1 MESKDKL
8 KALQVWEQVT
18 KAVDKQLD
26 DFEKLFGFVESPF
39 TDAVYRMMYEYTYD
53 VAKNV
58 GDASDWLNWYQF
70 ENGMGKK
77 CLSAGYDDDM
87 RKIKTLEDLLW
98 LLDGVQNE
106 NN

>member
-1 MESKDKL
+1 MNIMNGDKL

-18 KAVDKQLD
+18 KAVDKQLG
-26 DFEKLFGFVESPF
+26 DFEKLFGVAESLF
-39 TDAVYRMMYEYTYD
+39 TDAVCQMMYEYTEA

-58 GDASDWLNWYQF
+58 GDDSDWLNWYQF

-87 RKIKTLEDLLW
+87 REIKTLEDLLW
-98 LLDGVQNE
+98 LIEVE
-106 NN
+106 

>member
-1 MESKDKL
+1 MSGDKL

-18 KAVDKQLD
+18 KAVDTQLD

-39 TDAVYRMMYEYTYD
+39 TDALFRMQSEYTEA

-70 ENGMGKK
+70 DNDMGAKGYE
-77 CLSAGYDDDM
+77 AGIVGDM
-87 RKIKTLEDLLW
+87 REIKTLEDLLW
-98 LLDGVQNE
+98 LIEGK
-106 NN
+106 